1 MTYHVC
7 VGQRVICRSQ
17 VQGSTRVI
25 SFGEKHIY
33 IKLSG
38 NGKIVCKVSSYIFP
52 CFFFFESLPF
62 FFEWAFQFRAIS
74 TQ

>member
-17 VQGSTRVI
+17 FQGSTRVI

-38 NGKIVCKVSSYIFP
+38 NDKIVCKVSSYIFP
-52 CFFFFESLPF
+52 CFFFFLKTSL

-74 TQ
+74 T